1 MRSRKCDGVQE
12 SLCAGLVL
20 APSYWHLWPPFSC
33 TTMVGRVP
41 PGTKT
46 DRQADRQADRLTATY
61 GYIDRRTDRQADRQI
76 GRQTD
81 R

>member
-46 DRQADRQADRLTATY
+46 DRQADRLTATY
-61 GYIDRRTDRQADRQI
+61 GYIDRRTDRQADRQL